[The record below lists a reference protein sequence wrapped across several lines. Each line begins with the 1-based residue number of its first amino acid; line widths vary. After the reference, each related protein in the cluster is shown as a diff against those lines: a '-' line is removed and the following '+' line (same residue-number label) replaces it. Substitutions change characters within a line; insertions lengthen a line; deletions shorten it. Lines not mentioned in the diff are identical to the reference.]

1 MPIVDHELFHRPN
14 KNALLWRYTDLPKF
28 VNLITTSSL
37 WLSNLEILAKDDPYE
52 GLLGSVR
59 FPHRAINSLDEMP
72 KEHHEQLWFDYNLDI
87 LQHRFDSAAEKTLEA
102 AFEHWYRFQEA
113 ICIRHEAE
121 RRDYYINCWHEAEY
135 ESIAMWKIYGSPGAG
150 VAVVS
155 SCSRL
160 ETALQSNQEK
170 LFLGRVNYKDISEVE
185 IGVLNYFEHLLSKL
199 SNYEYEREVRLAH
212 WSVGESHA
220 PLAKSKWNPV
230 TRRFEDL
237 LDDLRP
243 IQSGLAFACDLDAL
257 IERVIVSPFA
267 PPWYLST
274 VEAIRDS
281 FGFKFPVRRSI
292 LLDTPATPDSSCLL
306 APQQSGAQ

>member
-1 MPIVDHELFHRPN
+1 MPIKDHDLFHRPN
-14 KNALLWRYTDLPKF
+14 TEAFLWRYTDLPKF

-72 KEHHEQLWFDYNLDI
+72 EEHHEHLWFDYNFDI
-87 LQHRFDSAAEKTLEA
+87 LQSRVDSAAEKTLEA
-102 AFEHWYRFQEA
+102 AFEQWFKNQEA
-113 ICIRHEAE
+113 LCIRHEAQ
-121 RRDYYINCWHEAEY
+121 RRDYYINCWHEAER
-135 ESIAMWKIYGSPGAG
+135 ESVAMWKIYGSPGAG

-155 SCSRL
+155 SGARL
-160 ETALQSNQEK
+160 VEALQNTQDN

-185 IGVLNYFEHLLSKL
+185 IGALNYFEHLLSKL
-199 SNYEYEREVRLAH
+199 SNYEYEREVRLVH
-212 WSVGESHA
+212 WTIGESHA
-220 PLAKSKWNPV
+220 PLAKAKWDPV
-230 TRRFEDL
+230 TRRFEDI

-243 IQSGLAFACDLDAL
+243 IQPGLAFACDLNAL

-274 VEAIRDS
+274 IEAVRDR
-281 FGFKFPVRRSI
+281 FGLKFPVHRSI
-292 LLDTPATPDSSCLL
+292 LLDTPATPDTAGLL
-306 APQQSGAQ
+306 LRAR